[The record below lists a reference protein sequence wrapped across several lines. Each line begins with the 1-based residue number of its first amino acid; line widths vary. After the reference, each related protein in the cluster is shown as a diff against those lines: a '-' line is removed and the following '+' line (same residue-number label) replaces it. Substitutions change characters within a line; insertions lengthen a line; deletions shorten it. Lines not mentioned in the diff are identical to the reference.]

1 MPISASDMCLLAA
14 ELAAE
19 HGVIARDYAR
29 RAVATF
35 EAEGETDRAGFWL
48 SLSILLDDI
57 VMHRIDPDRAPTIH

>member
-1 MPISASDMCLLAA
+1 MPISAGDFCILAA

-35 EAEGETDRAGFWL
+35 EAEGELDRACFWL
-48 SLSILLDDI
+48 ALSILLDDI
-57 VMHRIDPDRAPTIH
+57 MMHRLDPDRAPTIH

>member
-1 MPISASDMCLLAA
+1 MPISAGDFCILAA

-35 EAEGETDRAGFWL
+35 EAEGELDRACFWL
-48 SLSILLDDI
+48 AL
-57 VMHRIDPDRAPTIH
+57 